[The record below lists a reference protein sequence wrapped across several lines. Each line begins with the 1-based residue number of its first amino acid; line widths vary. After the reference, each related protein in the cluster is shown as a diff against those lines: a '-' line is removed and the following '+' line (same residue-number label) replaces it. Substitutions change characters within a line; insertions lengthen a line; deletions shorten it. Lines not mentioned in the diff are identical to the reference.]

1 MSFVPTHEDYIS
13 QIKLPGSNKVY
24 YVKDSE
30 ARDWIEQLASAG
42 IKFTIAWDGTSVPV
56 VEKIPLGVTVTY
68 NYHEYTGTLE
78 ASEATAPFIQLV
90 YKKTIEETGRK
101 VYEEYI
107 TIADTSGESGSYIYY
122 WEELGDTDISIDD
135 LGDLAFKDTATGSTS
150 LSTADSA
157 TFSNGSASVSATYT
171 PAGSVSVSLSQTT
184 TSASLTKS
192 DYTPAGSVSVSLT
205 QTSTAAGLTKEDYTP
220 AGTVSTPTIT
230 VTTSNSNVEVKKTDG
245 EVTAGTAASFSSG
258 TFSGGSCSKA
268 ADTFVAP
275 TLTTTVTDEVLTIG
289 FSQGSFTEGALSF
302 TPASHGADTFTTNT
316 PTSVT
321 LPTFETKSVATGIA
335 SASSTQPTFTGT
347 KKTNALVTAVS
358 YDKAS
363 VDSASFTGTKATEA
377 LVTAVSYDKAGV
389 SSSTF
394 TGTEATISSTGT
406 ASGDVSLTKTDKTI
420 NITVS

>member
-13 QIKLPGSNKVY
+13 QIKLPGSNKIY

-68 NYHEYTGTLE
+68 NYHEYTGTLL
-78 ASEATAPFIQLV
+78 ASETTAPFIQLV

-101 VYEEYI
+101 IYEEYI
-107 TIADTSGESGSYIYY
+107 TVADGTGESGSEYTYY

-135 LGDLAFKDTATGSTS
+135 LGDLAFKDTATGSTT

-157 TFSNGSASVSATYT
+157 TFSNGTASVSATYT
-171 PAGSVSVSLSQTT
+171 PAGSVSVSLSQTD
-184 TSASLTKS
+184 TSAFLSK
-192 DYTPAGSVSVSLT
+192 A
-205 QTSTAAGLTKEDYTP
+205 DYTP

-230 VTTSNSNVEVKKTDG
+230 VTTSNSNVDVKKTDG

-289 FSQGSFTEGALSF
+289 FNQGSFTEGALSF
-302 TPASHGADTFTTNT
+302 TPASHGADTFTANT

-347 KKTNALVTAVS
+347 KQ
-358 YDKAS
+358 
-363 VDSASFTGTKATEA
+363 TEA
-377 LVTAVSYDKAGV
+377 LVTAVTYKKAGV

-394 TGTEATISSTGT
+394 TGTETTISSTGT
-406 ASGDVSLTKTDKTI
+406 SSGDVTLTKTDKEI